1 MKTFAALLAA
11 LALTGSLAL
20 PGSAADPY
28 QFDVIA
34 PMTGGG
40 AFIGKGSADLVG
52 VIEPF
57 INKSGGIRGRPVK
70 FVIHDDATSPQQDVQ
85 IINEIIAHKGVVV
98 TGPDLVADCGAIA
111 PLIKSGGPVVYCG
124 STGIH
129 PDEGSFMF
137 SCGVSTAD
145 TIAASVRYF
154 HDRGLKK
161 MAIMTSTDATGQDAD
176 RIIDAVFATP
186 EIRDATIVSREH
198 FAAGDV
204 SVARPGSHACAK
216 RPGAQALVA
225 WTTWRRQAGNDFAGR
240 FRRRSRDDPGCE
252 WAREP
257 HPTRQMK
264 AYAGIMPR
272 EMYFPAPP
280 ALVPD
285 TLPNG
290 AVKRAVNE
298 FQAAYKAAGIR
309 PDIATTLPWDS
320 IMLMVEA
327 LRKFGPD
334 ASAAQV
340 RDYIAQSHFVGVNG
354 SYDFKAHPQ
363 RGLDASAVV
372 VVRWDAAKDN
382 LGRRQPASSG
392 GRRPL

>member
-1 MKTFAALLAA
+1 MKTLAALLAG

-40 AFIGKGSADLVG
+40 AFIGKGTADLVS
-52 VIEPF
+52 VIEGV

-85 IINEIIAHKGVVV
+85 IINDIIAHKGIVV

-111 PLIKSGGPVVYCG
+111 PLIKSAGPVVYCG

-129 PDEGSFMF
+129 PDEGSYMF

-154 HDRGLKK
+154 HGRGFKK

-176 RIIDAVFATP
+176 RIIDGVFATP
-186 EIRDATIVSREH
+186 EIRDAAIVAREH
-198 FAAGDV
+198 FAVGDV
-204 SVARPGSHACAK
+204 SVAAQIARIRAS
-216 RPGAQALVA
+216 GAQALVA
-225 WTTWRRQAGNDFAGR
+225 WTTGTPLGTILRAASDGGLDIPVVSGPGNLTYA
-240 FRRRSRDDPGCE
+240 
-252 WAREP
+252 
-257 HPTRQMK
+257 QMK
-264 AYAGIMPR
+264 AYTGIMPR
-272 EMYFPAPP
+272 EMYFPSPP

-290 AVKRAVNE
+290 AVKKAVVD

-309 PDIATTLPWDS
+309 PDIATTIAWDS
-320 IMLMVEA
+320 IMLMVDA

-340 RDYIAQSHFVGVNG
+340 REYIAAARFSGVNG
-354 SYDFKAHPQ
+354 SYDFRAHPQ
-363 RGLDASAVV
+363 RGLDANAVV
-372 VVRWDAAKDN
+372 VVRWDPAKDTWI
-382 LGRRQPASSG
+382 GVSRFG
-392 GRRPL
+392 GRPL

>member
-1 MKTFAALLAA
+1 MKTLAALLAG

-40 AFIGKGSADLVG
+40 AFIGKGTADLVS
-52 VIEPF
+52 VIEGV

-85 IINEIIAHKGVVV
+85 IINDIIAHKGIVV

-111 PLIKSGGPVVYCG
+111 PLIKSAGPVVYCG

-129 PDEGSFMF
+129 PDEGSYMF

-154 HDRGLKK
+154 HDRGFKK

-176 RIIDAVFATP
+176 RIIDGVFATP
-186 EIRDATIVSREH
+186 EIRDAAIVAREH
-198 FAAGDV
+198 FAVGDV
-204 SVARPGSHACAK
+204 SVAAQIARIRAS
-216 RPGAQALVA
+216 GAQALVA
-225 WTTWRRQAGNDFAGR
+225 WTTGAPLGTILRAASDGGLDIPVVSGPGNLTYA
-240 FRRRSRDDPGCE
+240 
-252 WAREP
+252 
-257 HPTRQMK
+257 QMK
-264 AYAGIMPR
+264 AYTGIMPR
-272 EMYFPAPP
+272 EMYFPSPP

-290 AVKRAVNE
+290 AVKKAVVD

-309 PDIATTLPWDS
+309 PDIATTIAWDS
-320 IMLMVEA
+320 IMLMVDA

-340 RDYIAQSHFVGVNG
+340 REYIAAARFSGVNG
-354 SYDFKAHPQ
+354 SYDFRAHPQ
-363 RGLDASAVV
+363 RGLDANAVV
-372 VVRWDAAKDN
+372 VVRWDPAKDTWI
-382 LGRRQPASSG
+382 GVSRFG
-392 GRRPL
+392 GRPL

>member
-1 MKTFAALLAA
+1 MKTLAALLAA
-11 LALTGSLAL
+11 LALIGSLTL

-40 AFIGKGSADLVG
+40 AFIGKGTADLVN
-52 VIEPF
+52 VIEGV

-70 FVIHDDATSPQQDVQ
+70 FVIHDDATTPQQDVQ
-85 IINEIIAHKGVVV
+85 IINEIIAHKGIVV

-111 PLIKSGGPVVYCG
+111 PLIKAAGPVVYCG

-129 PDEGSFMF
+129 PDDGSYMF

-154 HDRGLKK
+154 HDRGFKK
-161 MAIMTSTDATGQDAD
+161 MAVMTSTDATGQDAD
-176 RIIDAVFATP
+176 RIIDAVFAAP
-186 EIRDATIVSREH
+186 EIRDATIVAHEH
-198 FAAGDV
+198 FAPGDV
-204 SVARPGSHACAK
+204 SVAAQVARIRAS
-216 RPGAQALVA
+216 GAQALVA
-225 WTTWRRQAGNDFAGR
+225 WTTGTPLGTILRAASDGGLEIPVVSGPGNLTYA
-240 FRRRSRDDPGCE
+240 
-252 WAREP
+252 
-257 HPTRQMK
+257 QMK
-264 AYAGIMPR
+264 AYTGIMPR

-290 AVKRAVNE
+290 AVKKAVVE
-298 FQAAYKAAGIR
+298 FQSAYKAAGIR
-309 PDIATTLPWDS
+309 PDIATTIAWDS
-320 IMLMVEA
+320 IMLMVDA

-334 ASAAQV
+334 ATAAQV
-340 RDYIAQSHFVGVNG
+340 REYIAGARFSGVNG

-363 RGLDASAVV
+363 RGLDANAVV
-372 VVRWDAAKDN
+372 VVRWDAAKDTWV
-382 LGRRQPASSG
+382 GVSRFG
-392 GRRPL
+392 GRPL

>member
-1 MKTFAALLAA
+1 MKTLAALLAG

-40 AFIGKGSADLVG
+40 AFIGKGTADLVS
-52 VIEPF
+52 VIEGV

-85 IINEIIAHKGVVV
+85 IINDIIAHKGIVV

-111 PLIKSGGPVVYCG
+111 PLIKSAGPVVYCG

-129 PDEGSFMF
+129 PDEGSYMF

-154 HDRGLKK
+154 HDRGFKK

-176 RIIDAVFATP
+176 RIIDGIFATP
-186 EIRDATIVSREH
+186 EIRDAAIVAREH
-198 FAAGDV
+198 FAVGDV
-204 SVARPGSHACAK
+204 SVAAQIARIRAS
-216 RPGAQALVA
+216 GAQALVA
-225 WTTWRRQAGNDFAGR
+225 WTTGTPLGTILRAASDGGLDIPVVSGPGNLTYA
-240 FRRRSRDDPGCE
+240 
-252 WAREP
+252 
-257 HPTRQMK
+257 QMK
-264 AYAGIMPR
+264 AYTGIMPR
-272 EMYFPAPP
+272 EMYFPSPP

-290 AVKRAVNE
+290 AVKKAVVD

-309 PDIATTLPWDS
+309 PDIATTIAWDS
-320 IMLMVEA
+320 IMLMVDA

-340 RDYIAQSHFVGVNG
+340 REYIAAARFSGVNG
-354 SYDFKAHPQ
+354 SYDFRAHPQ
-363 RGLDASAVV
+363 RGLDANAVV
-372 VVRWDAAKDN
+372 VVRWDPAKDTWI
-382 LGRRQPASSG
+382 GVSRFG
-392 GRRPL
+392 GRPL

>member
-1 MKTFAALLAA
+1 MKTLAALLAG

-40 AFIGKGSADLVG
+40 AFIGKGTADLVS
-52 VIEPF
+52 VIEGV

-85 IINEIIAHKGVVV
+85 IINDIIAHKGIVV
-98 TGPDLVADCGAIA
+98 TGPDLFADCGAIA
-111 PLIKSGGPVVYCG
+111 PLIKSAGPVVYCG

-129 PDEGSFMF
+129 PDEGSYMF

-154 HDRGLKK
+154 HDRGFKK

-176 RIIDAVFATP
+176 RIIDGVFATP
-186 EIRDATIVSREH
+186 EIRDAAIVAREH
-198 FAAGDV
+198 FAVGDV
-204 SVARPGSHACAK
+204 SVAAQIARIRAS
-216 RPGAQALVA
+216 GAQALVA
-225 WTTWRRQAGNDFAGR
+225 WTTGTPLGTILRAASDGGLDIPVVSGPGNLTYA
-240 FRRRSRDDPGCE
+240 
-252 WAREP
+252 
-257 HPTRQMK
+257 QMK
-264 AYAGIMPR
+264 AYTGIMPR
-272 EMYFPAPP
+272 EMYFPSPP

-290 AVKRAVNE
+290 AVKKAVVD

-309 PDIATTLPWDS
+309 PDIATTIAWDS
-320 IMLMVEA
+320 IMLMVDA

-340 RDYIAQSHFVGVNG
+340 REYIAAARFSGVNG
-354 SYDFKAHPQ
+354 SYDFRAHPQ
-363 RGLDASAVV
+363 RGLDANAVV
-372 VVRWDAAKDN
+372 VVRWDPAKDTWI
-382 LGRRQPASSG
+382 GVSRFG
-392 GRRPL
+392 GRPL

>member
-1 MKTFAALLAA
+1 MKTLAALLAG

-40 AFIGKGSADLVG
+40 AFIGKGTADLVS
-52 VIEPF
+52 VIEGV

-85 IINEIIAHKGVVV
+85 IINDIIAHKGIVV

-111 PLIKSGGPVVYCG
+111 PLIKSAGPVVYCG

-129 PDEGSFMF
+129 PDEGSYMF

-154 HDRGLKK
+154 HDRGFKK

-176 RIIDAVFATP
+176 RIIDGVFATP
-186 EIRDATIVSREH
+186 EIRDAAIVAREH
-198 FAAGDV
+198 FAVGDV
-204 SVARPGSHACAK
+204 SVAAQIARIRAS
-216 RPGAQALVA
+216 GAQALVA
-225 WTTWRRQAGNDFAGR
+225 WTTGTPLGTILRAASDGGLDIPVVSGPGNLTYA
-240 FRRRSRDDPGCE
+240 
-252 WAREP
+252 
-257 HPTRQMK
+257 QMK
-264 AYAGIMPR
+264 AYTGIMPR
-272 EMYFPAPP
+272 EMYFPSPP

-290 AVKRAVNE
+290 AVKKAVVD

-309 PDIATTLPWDS
+309 PDIATTIAWDS
-320 IMLMVEA
+320 IMLMVDA

-340 RDYIAQSHFVGVNG
+340 REYIAAARFSGVNG
-354 SYDFKAHPQ
+354 SYDFRAHPQ
-363 RGLDASAVV
+363 RGLDANAVV
-372 VVRWDAAKDN
+372 VVRWDPAKDTWI
-382 LGRRQPASSG
+382 GVSRFG
-392 GRRPL
+392 GRPL